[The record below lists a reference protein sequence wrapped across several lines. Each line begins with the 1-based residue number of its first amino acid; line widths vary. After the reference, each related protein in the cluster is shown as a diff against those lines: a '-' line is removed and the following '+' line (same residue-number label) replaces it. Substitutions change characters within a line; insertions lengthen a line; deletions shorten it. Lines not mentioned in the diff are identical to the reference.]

1 MTGTVLEEGLR
12 GAGGYLL
19 NGARER
25 FMQQHDARA
34 ERATRDIVSRAIFA
48 EMRAGNTTPNGGV
61 YLTMNHLG
69 AEHVRAAFKG
79 MVERCADCGF
89 DLAGGMVEVV
99 PTAHYMMGGVLF
111 NGDCS
116 TSLPGLFAAG
126 EDTGGVHG
134 ANRLGG
140 NGVANSTVFG
150 AIAGDAMAAWVRA
163 EGTRRA
169 PDEDALQR
177 AVADAEQPFH
187 HAAGDIEQVRE
198 ALLDCMWED
207 VGIVRSEAGLARAA
221 RRLAELD
228 DQLNATG
235 MASPDR
241 AFNLTWHDWLNLS
254 NLILVSRAI
263 QSGGRA
269 PRIARRALSRRL
281 SGTWAARGV
290 FVCHRAFEGWHGGSV
305 RAGRT
310 AGEVFDNPAGRVP
323 AAAMIVISEFMDAA
337 AVDRLRA
344 DFEVHHDATL
354 VDDLQRLYAAA
365 KSAEALIVRNRTQVD
380 AALLANAPRLRVV
393 GRLGVGL
400 DNIDTAAC
408 AARAI
413 EVILRPAPTRFRSP
427 NMYYDRDAAAAR
439 RLHII
444 GRSRRR
450 RLAAAKLSQ
459 GREVCG
465 KTLGLVGFGSIG
477 RVTAQRAHA
486 IGMRVIAYD
495 ALLAEA
501 DAAWREHDVVRKG
514 LDQVVAEADIVSL
527 HVPLDSQTR
536 GLINASRI
544 ALMKRGAIIINT
556 SRGGIVDEVAVAAAL
571 RAGSLA
577 GAALDVF
584 EHEPLAANS
593 ALADVPNLILTPH
606 IAGVTQESNVRVG
619 ALIAEHVAASLRRSR
634 PR

>member
-1 MTGTVLEEGLR
+1 
-12 GAGGYLL
+12 
-19 NGARER
+19 
-25 FMQQHDARA
+25 
-34 ERATRDIVSRAIFA
+34 
-48 EMRAGNTTPNGGV
+48 
-61 YLTMNHLG
+61 
-69 AEHVRAAFKG
+69 
-79 MVERCADCGF
+79 
-89 DLAGGMVEVV
+89 
-99 PTAHYMMGGVLF
+99 
-111 NGDCS
+111 
-116 TSLPGLFAAG
+116 
-126 EDTGGVHG
+126 
-134 ANRLGG
+134 
-140 NGVANSTVFG
+140 
-150 AIAGDAMAAWVRA
+150 
-163 EGTRRA
+163 
-169 PDEDALQR
+169 
-177 AVADAEQPFH
+177 
-187 HAAGDIEQVRE
+187 
-198 ALLDCMWED
+198 
-207 VGIVRSEAGLARAA
+207 
-221 RRLAELD
+221 
-228 DQLNATG
+228 
-235 MASPDR
+235 
-241 AFNLTWHDWLNLS
+241 
-254 NLILVSRAI
+254 
-263 QSGGRA
+263 
-269 PRIARRALSRRL
+269 
-281 SGTWAARGV
+281 
-290 FVCHRAFEGWHGGSV
+290 
-305 RAGRT
+305 
-310 AGEVFDNPAGRVP
+310 
-323 AAAMIVISEFMDAA
+323 MIVISEFMDAA

-344 DFEVHHDATL
+344 EFEVHNDATL
-354 VDDLQRLYAAA
+354 VDNLERLNAAA

-380 AALLANAPRLRVV
+380 TALLANAPRLRVV

-413 EVILRPAPTRFRSP
+413 DVIAATGANAISVAEYVLTTAMLLLRGAYTSSAEVAAGHWPRP
-427 NMYYDRDAAAAR
+427 
-439 RLHII
+439 
-444 GRSRRR
+444 
-450 RLAAAKLSQ
+450 KLSQ

-501 DAAWREHDVVRKG
+501 DAAWRAHDVVRKG

-556 SRGGIVDEVAVAAAL
+556 SRGGIVDEVAIAAAL

>member
-1 MTGTVLEEGLR
+1 
-12 GAGGYLL
+12 
-19 NGARER
+19 
-25 FMQQHDARA
+25 
-34 ERATRDIVSRAIFA
+34 
-48 EMRAGNTTPNGGV
+48 
-61 YLTMNHLG
+61 
-69 AEHVRAAFKG
+69 
-79 MVERCADCGF
+79 
-89 DLAGGMVEVV
+89 
-99 PTAHYMMGGVLF
+99 
-111 NGDCS
+111 
-116 TSLPGLFAAG
+116 
-126 EDTGGVHG
+126 
-134 ANRLGG
+134 
-140 NGVANSTVFG
+140 
-150 AIAGDAMAAWVRA
+150 
-163 EGTRRA
+163 
-169 PDEDALQR
+169 
-177 AVADAEQPFH
+177 
-187 HAAGDIEQVRE
+187 
-198 ALLDCMWED
+198 
-207 VGIVRSEAGLARAA
+207 
-221 RRLAELD
+221 
-228 DQLNATG
+228 
-235 MASPDR
+235 
-241 AFNLTWHDWLNLS
+241 
-254 NLILVSRAI
+254 
-263 QSGGRA
+263 
-269 PRIARRALSRRL
+269 
-281 SGTWAARGV
+281 
-290 FVCHRAFEGWHGGSV
+290 
-305 RAGRT
+305 
-310 AGEVFDNPAGRVP
+310 
-323 AAAMIVISEFMDAA
+323 MIVISEFMDAA

-344 DFEVHHDATL
+344 EFEVHNDATL
-354 VDDLQRLYAAA
+354 VDNLERLNAAA

-380 AALLANAPRLRVV
+380 TALLANAPRLRVV

-413 EVILRPAPTRFRSP
+413 DVIAATGANAISVAEYVLTTAMLLLRGAYTSSAEVAAGHWPRP
-427 NMYYDRDAAAAR
+427 
-439 RLHII
+439 
-444 GRSRRR
+444 
-450 RLAAAKLSQ
+450 KLSQ

-486 IGMRVIAYD
+486 VGMRVIAYD

-501 DAAWREHDVVRKG
+501 DAAWRAHDVVRKG

>member
-1 MTGTVLEEGLR
+1 
-12 GAGGYLL
+12 
-19 NGARER
+19 
-25 FMQQHDARA
+25 
-34 ERATRDIVSRAIFA
+34 
-48 EMRAGNTTPNGGV
+48 
-61 YLTMNHLG
+61 
-69 AEHVRAAFKG
+69 
-79 MVERCADCGF
+79 
-89 DLAGGMVEVV
+89 
-99 PTAHYMMGGVLF
+99 
-111 NGDCS
+111 
-116 TSLPGLFAAG
+116 
-126 EDTGGVHG
+126 
-134 ANRLGG
+134 
-140 NGVANSTVFG
+140 
-150 AIAGDAMAAWVRA
+150 
-163 EGTRRA
+163 
-169 PDEDALQR
+169 
-177 AVADAEQPFH
+177 
-187 HAAGDIEQVRE
+187 
-198 ALLDCMWED
+198 
-207 VGIVRSEAGLARAA
+207 
-221 RRLAELD
+221 
-228 DQLNATG
+228 
-235 MASPDR
+235 
-241 AFNLTWHDWLNLS
+241 
-254 NLILVSRAI
+254 
-263 QSGGRA
+263 
-269 PRIARRALSRRL
+269 
-281 SGTWAARGV
+281 
-290 FVCHRAFEGWHGGSV
+290 
-305 RAGRT
+305 
-310 AGEVFDNPAGRVP
+310 
-323 AAAMIVISEFMDAA
+323 MIVISEFMDAA
-337 AVDRLRA
+337 AVDRLRG

-354 VDDLQRLYAAA
+354 VDDLQRLHAAA

-380 AALLANAPRLRVV
+380 TALLANAPRLRVV

-413 EVILRPAPTRFRSP
+413 DVIAATGANAISVAEYVLTTAMLLLRGAYTSSAEVAAGEWPRP
-427 NMYYDRDAAAAR
+427 
-439 RLHII
+439 
-444 GRSRRR
+444 
-450 RLAAAKLSQ
+450 KLSQ
-459 GREVCG
+459 GREICG

-619 ALIAEHVAASLRRSR
+619 ALIAERVAASLRSSR